1 MQSEE
6 QKAKKNKENEQ
17 SFRGPCDTIEYTNV
31 NILRTPERE
40 KRKKKAERMLEE
52 LIIENFLN

>member
-40 KRKKKAERMLEE
+40 KRKKRSRKNVGR
-52 LIIENFLN
+52 INY